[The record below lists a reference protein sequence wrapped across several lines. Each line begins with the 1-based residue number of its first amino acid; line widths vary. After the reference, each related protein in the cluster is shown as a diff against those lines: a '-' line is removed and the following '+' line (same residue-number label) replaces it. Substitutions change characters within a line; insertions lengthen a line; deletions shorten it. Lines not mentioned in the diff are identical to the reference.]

1 MNKNR
6 TIAALLSLSLA
17 LGTFSVIAPDTHAA
31 AAKTATN
38 TSKSTKTTANKTT
51 AAIYTLDKLSPVKVT
66 SKSSVKLTD
75 VNLYKQ
81 EDANILTYTITYTNN
96 EARSIPLIDYW
107 TKVRTKSN
115 TVYPTNL
122 TTKDQGK
129 KTIPAQSSLTLTYYA
144 KVAKHLTAND
154 LIFDVIKWDFSQSN
168 FEKKLGSFQIPAN
181 YVTAT
186 QTGKYKSIRMND
198 IPIKTSVSRVNIF
211 PSDDY
216 HYVNVAVNVENAG
229 FKMLENPAYK
239 YVVKTA
245 NGNSYPLVPDNSSKE
260 YKLQPGEKKT
270 LNFMTMIPNKVKVD
284 KLEMQ
289 VLEEDETAKITLP
302 VGTFVLPKSTTNSS
316 NVKAYDE
323 KVITIGE
330 SKVSTKIAS
339 AWTNQ
344 SYDKN
349 DVSVTFMFENLSN
362 REVTVPKYEFEMRG
376 PKGFSVP
383 IITKSM
389 ENMVLKPMEKRPI
402 TLTAVVS
409 TEVGTDELKLHMNR
423 PSDPEQKN
431 VEFKYPEGIYAL
443 PELQTMQNKIGTEY
457 NVQHSKGTLGVSIDS
472 LQRLPWT
479 DGDIVSAKMKIRN
492 KEFKTIQLPALE
504 GVFKLDSADISGKT
518 QVVSSN
524 GTLIIGPKEEVDVYV
539 VTKIPSYLDFTQI
552 QIALLEKIGETD
564 AAQLIQFTNI
574 GSLAELPVVEYGTYH
589 NLMTQGRKADIMA
602 RNSKVYKGNVE
613 QVVYTD
619 LVMKSLEER
628 QTTLSQ
634 LVGYYRTTDGRYYKA
649 NITQVDGPTSPDG
662 RNIVTVWAKMPN
674 SIDAK
679 EMQLVIGEGIT
690 ENKLT
695 PPKGESDGYVNAVA
709 MNLDMQQPSFKKD
722 FNKLDM
728 FPYTL
733 TISNFYATA
742 NKTPNLSVE
751 FTYDLTRE
759 EQYNMG
765 EYGHKLVLEIT
776 DTSGR
781 KVETTLE
788 FNKDLHEGKNKS
800 FSTSLTDA
808 FFEQVENGA
817 FQVSLYDFFQGERIK
832 LASYSSRYNI
842 KNYRE

>member
-38 TSKSTKTTANKTT
+38 KSQQSKATANKK
-51 AAIYTLDKLSPVKVT
+51 AAAVYTLDKLSPVKVT
-66 SKSSVKLTD
+66 AKSSVKLTD

-154 LIFDVIKWDFSQSN
+154 LIFDVIKWDFSQPN

-186 QTGKYKSIRMND
+186 QTGKDKSIRMND

-316 NVKAYDE
+316 SVKAHDE

-330 SKVSTKIAS
+330 SKVRTKIAS

-383 IITKSM
+383 IVTKSM

-409 TEVGTDELKLHMNR
+409 TEIGTEELKLHMNR

-634 LVGYYRTTDGRYYKA
+634 LVGYYRTKDGRYYKA
-649 NITQVDGPTSPDG
+649 NITQVEGPTSPDG

-742 NKTPNLSVE
+742 NKSPNLSVE

-781 KVETTLE
+781 KAETTLE

-842 KNYRE
+842 KNFRE

>member
-38 TSKSTKTTANKTT
+38 KSQQSKATANKKT
-51 AAIYTLDKLSPVKVT
+51 AAVYTLDKLSPVKVT
-66 SKSSVKLTD
+66 AKSSVKLTD

-154 LIFDVIKWDFSQSN
+154 LIFDVIKWDFSQTN

-316 NVKAYDE
+316 NVKAYGE

-344 SYDKN
+344 SHDKN

-383 IITKSM
+383 IVTKAM

-409 TEVGTDELKLHMNR
+409 TEVGTDDLKLHMNR

-457 NVQHSKGTLGVSIDS
+457 NVQHSKGALGVSIDS

-574 GSLAELPVVEYGTYH
+574 GRLAEIPVVEYGSYH

-634 LVGYYRTTDGRYYKA
+634 LVGYYRTKDGRYYKA
-649 NITQVDGPTSPDG
+649 NIAQVEGPTSPQG
-662 RNIVTVWAKMPN
+662 YNIVTVWSKIPN

-722 FNKLDM
+722 FNKLDF

-733 TISNFYATA
+733 TIENFYATA
-742 NKTPNLSVE
+742 SKSPSLSIE
-751 FTYDLTRE
+751 FTYDLTHE
-759 EQYNMG
+759 AQYNMG
-765 EYGHKLVLEIT
+765 EYGHKLILEIT

-781 KVETTLE
+781 KFEAPPIE
-788 FNKDLHEGKNKS
+788 FKDLSEGKNKS
-800 FSTSLTDA
+800 FSTSISHA

-817 FQVSLYDFFQGERIK
+817 FQVSLYDSFQDERIK
-832 LASYSSRYNI
+832 LASYSSRYNL
-842 KNYRE
+842 KNFRE